1 MQASKPILP
10 EKKKNLQTKKKKKK
24 VTGTVCMVWALR
36 SCGQNKI
43 NRGSVGAILHNGK

>member
-10 EKKKNLQTKKKKKK
+10 KKKKKR